1 MNLIL
6 MYKCAAESAAASCPE
21 GCGRRY
27 SMFKW
32 HLFREE
38 FASAVIAAAI
48 FVVLYCAEICGV
60 HPSVTKGAIGDAICE
75 MGPIGEKGVYLTPD
89 Y

>member
-38 FASAVIAAAI
+38 FAAAVISALI
-48 FVVLYCAEICGV
+48 FLVLRGAETLGV

-75 MGPIGEKGVYLTPD
+75 MGPIGESGAYLTPD